1 MSDSAST
8 SDKGGFNQS
17 AVNALRLGLLFLIVY
32 WCYRIVAPFIPLVAW
47 GVIIAVAIY
56 PLYSN
61 LAERLGNR
69 IKLSATLVTLL
80 GLLILT
86 TPVVVLTGSLVE
98 SSTGLASDIAEGSVE
113 VPPPPERVKEWPL
126 VGEKLHSGWTQAS
139 RNLSVTLE
147 KFSPQLELL
156 RNRLIAI
163 AGGAGGA
170 FLQLFF
176 SIIISGVFLAASK
189 SSMAGARSLVNW
201 LVGEEG
207 PVLLHISETT
217 IRSVAR
223 GVLGVA
229 MIESILIAIGLVV
242 AGVPA
247 AGFWTFLVLV
257 LSIIQIPPLLVLV
270 PLTVYVLSASGPL
283 GVTVFIICGVLA
295 VVVDTLLK
303 PVLLGRAADA
313 PMLVVLMGAIGGM
326 MLSGIVGLFV
336 GAVVLTLGWELLQY
350 SLKARDVS
358 ANEIPPPAQETA
370 ASSDQG

>member
-17 AVNALRLGLLFLIVY
+17 AVNALRLGLLFLVVY
-32 WCYRIVAPFIPLVAW
+32 WCYKIVAPFIPLVLW

-56 PLYSN
+56 PLHRN
-61 LAERLGNR
+61 LSERLGNR

-98 SSTGLASDIAEGSVE
+98 SSMGIASDIASGSVE
-113 VPPPPERVKEWPL
+113 VPPPPERVQEWPL
-126 VGEKLHSGWTQAS
+126 VGEKLHSGWTLAS
-139 RNLSVTLE
+139 QNLSATLE
-147 KFSPQLELL
+147 RLGPQLELL

-176 SIIISGVFLAASK
+176 SIVISGFFLAASK
-189 SSMAGARSLVNW
+189 SSLTGARSLMNW

-229 MIESILIAIGLVV
+229 IIESILVAIGMVV
-242 AGVPA
+242 ADVPA

-257 LSIIQIPPLLVLV
+257 LSIIQIPPLVILV
-270 PLTVYVLSASGPL
+270 PMTIYVLSASAPL
-283 GVTVFIICGVLA
+283 GATVFIICAVLA
-295 VVVDTLLK
+295 VAVDTLLK
-303 PVLLGRAADA
+303 PILLGRAADA
-313 PMLVVLMGAIGGM
+313 PMLVVLMGALGGM
-326 MLSGIVGLFV
+326 MLAGIVGLFV

-350 SLKARDVS
+350 SLRAGEES
-358 ANEIPPPAQETA
+358 ANETPRPAQETEE
-370 ASSDQG
+370 SSDQS

>member
-8 SDKGGFNQS
+8 SSKVEFDQT
-17 AVNALRLGLLFLIVY
+17 ALNALRLGALFLIIY
-32 WCYRIVAPFIPLVAW
+32 WCYKIVAPFIPLVLW

-56 PLYSN
+56 PLHRS

-86 TPVVVLTGSLVE
+86 TPVVVLTESLVE
-98 SSTGLASDIAEGSVE
+98 SSMDIASDIAEGSVQ
-113 VPPPPERVKEWPL
+113 VPSPPERVKEWPL
-126 VGEKLHSGWTQAS
+126 VGEKLHSSWTLAS
-139 RNLSVTLE
+139 QNLSAALE
-147 KFSPQLELL
+147 RFGPQLEVL
-156 RNRLIAI
+156 RGRLIAT
-163 AGGAGGA
+163 AGGAGAA

-176 SIIISGVFLAASK
+176 SVVIAGVFLAASK
-189 SSMAGARSLVNW
+189 SSLAGARSVVNW

-207 PVLLHISETT
+207 PVLLHLSEST

-229 MIESILIAIGLVV
+229 IIEAILMAIGMVV
-242 AGVPA
+242 ADVPA

-257 LSIIQIPPLLVLV
+257 LSIIQIPPLLVIV
-270 PLTVYVLSASGPL
+270 PMAAYVLSASGPF
-283 GVTVFIICGVLA
+283 GATVFIICGILA
-295 VVVDTLLK
+295 VAVDTLLK

-326 MLSGIVGLFV
+326 MLAGIVGLFV
-336 GAVVLTLGWELLQY
+336 GAVTLTLGWEILQY
-350 SLKARDVS
+350 WLREVDAP
-358 ANEIPPPAQETA
+358 ANETPRPEQEA
-370 ASSDQG
+370 AESSGQG

>member
-1 MSDSAST
+1 MSDSALT
-8 SDKGGFNQS
+8 SGKGDFNQS
-17 AVNALRLGLLFLIVY
+17 AVNALRLGLLFLVIY
-32 WCYRIVAPFIPLVAW
+32 WCYKIVAPFIPLVLW

-56 PLYSN
+56 PLHRN

-69 IKLSATLVTLL
+69 IKLSATLMTLL

-98 SSTGLASDIAEGSVE
+98 SSMRLASDIAEGSVE
-113 VPPPPERVKEWPL
+113 VPPPPERVAQWPL
-126 VGEKLHSGWTQAS
+126 VGEKLHSGWTLAS
-139 RNLSVTLE
+139 QNLSVTLE

-156 RNRLIAI
+156 RNRLVAI
-163 AGGAGGA
+163 AGGAGAA

-176 SIIISGVFLAASK
+176 SIIISGVFLTASK
-189 SSMAGARSLVNW
+189 SSMAGARLLVNW

-207 PVLLHISETT
+207 PVLLHISEST

-229 MIESILIAIGLVV
+229 MIESILIAIGMVV

-247 AGFWTFLVLV
+247 AGFWTFVVLV
-257 LSIIQIPPLLVLV
+257 LSIIQIPPLLVV
-270 PLTVYVLSASGPL
+270 APMTVYVLSASEPL
-283 GVTVFIICGVLA
+283 GATVFIICGVLA
-295 VVVDTLLK
+295 VVVDTFLK

-326 MLSGIVGLFV
+326 MLSGIIGLFV
-336 GAVVLTLGWELLQY
+336 GAVVLTLGWELLQH
-350 SLKARDVS
+350 SLTAGGMS
-358 ANEIPPPAQETA
+358 ANETPRPAQETVE
-370 ASSDQG
+370 SSDQG